1 MFRLYY
7 FVFSIISSLCASEF
21 FFTSSSWLLMMM
33 GPFYVQSLFVC
44 PLSVMSPCLF
54 IPSPS
59 VHVVVLVSV
68 FVTSCFTLISHPVGI
83 VFSLLPL
90 SLWSVISPS
99 CGPSCCPSSCQP
111 VYVFKSPASL
121 CSLSCCPL
129 KCSPSV
135 PCFPLQSPSSQFP
148 PALPLV
154 FLYFFLSFQVTELN
168 LPPLV
173 YLLSLSPAFG
183 FWDI

>member
-33 GPFYVQSLFVC
+33 GPSYVQSLFVC

-135 PCFPLQSPSSQFP
+135 PYFPSQFP

-154 FLYFFLSFQVTELN
+154 FLYFFLSF
-168 LPPLV
+168 
-173 YLLSLSPAFG
+173 
-183 FWDI
+183 